1 MKTKTAVY
9 WIATGLLAFMFLPG
23 GVMYLV
29 GAPAAVSGVMQLGF
43 PRYFVT
49 LLGVWKLLG
58 GLAILVP
65 GVPRLKEWAYA
76 GMFFD
81 LTAAVVACAARG
93 GAWWHVFAP
102 AAAILILFASWALR
116 PPGRAF
122 PPRPSA
128 SAT

>member
-1 MKTKTAVY
+1 MKSKTVIY

-23 GVMYLV
+23 GVMYLL
-29 GAPAAVSGVMQLGF
+29 GSPTAVTGVMKLGF
-43 PRYFVT
+43 PQYFVT

-58 GLAILVP
+58 GLVILVP
-65 GVPRLKEWAYA
+65 GLPRLKEWAYA

-81 LTAAVVACAARG
+81 LTAAVVACAATG

-102 AAAILILFASWALR
+102 AAAILILLVSWALR

-122 PPRPSA
+122 PPRPSP
-128 SAT
+128 SAA